1 MTCSLQCS
9 SFSFFIA
16 LERFFDKPGFDP
28 VCNLAW
34 KTTSWSMDLD
44 DEFNQF
50 VMDEI
55 IDSSSSDDERKAVIS
70 GVVHLI
76 VEDTLNHPG
85 RIGFVEGHDVV
96 DRERQLHHALLYK
109 DYFSEKPT
117 FGPKTFRRR
126 LVFVPTISI
135 VIVTF
140 NRLLYKWS

>member
-1 MTCSLQCS
+1 
-9 SFSFFIA
+9 
-16 LERFFDKPGFDP
+16 
-28 VCNLAW
+28 
-34 KTTSWSMDLD
+34 MDSD

-70 GVVHLI
+70 GAAHLI
-76 VEDTLNHPG
+76 VENTLNHPG
-85 RIGFVEGHDVV
+85 RISSVEGHDVV
-96 DRERQLHHALLYK
+96 DRERLLYYGLLYK
-109 DYFSEKPT
+109 DYLSEKPT
-117 FGPKTFRRR
+117 FGLKTFRRR

>member
-1 MTCSLQCS
+1 MNS
-9 SFSFFIA
+9 
-16 LERFFDKPGFDP
+16 
-28 VCNLAW
+28 
-34 KTTSWSMDLD
+34 D

-85 RIGFVEGHDVV
+85 RIGSVEGHAVV
-96 DRERQLHHALLYK
+96 DRERLLHHDLLYK

-126 LVFVPTISI
+126 
-135 VIVTF
+135 
-140 NRLLYKWS
+140 

>member
-1 MTCSLQCS
+1 
-9 SFSFFIA
+9 
-16 LERFFDKPGFDP
+16 
-28 VCNLAW
+28 
-34 KTTSWSMDLD
+34 MDSD

-55 IDSSSSDDERKAVIS
+55 IHSSSSDDERKAVIS

-96 DRERQLHHALLYK
+96 DRERQLHRALLYK

-117 FGPKTFRRR
+117 SGPKSFRHS
-126 LVFVPTISI
+126 LVFVRTIY
-135 VIVTF
+135 VVTF
-140 NRLLYKWS
+140 NGLLYKCS